1 MGAGIMNEISKME
14 NEWQDK
20 ATAAAIAAVRKIA
33 LNSSGLPPTTPVGRL
48 SDLQW
53 GWLVTAAIFGWI
65 QTRCEQ
71 AIEEGLDQEQA
82 VRLTGLSPS
91 PCDVAVVTAILPTL
105 ADNAGIDW
113 TLPLKAWSN
122 DLMAN
127 FLLQAWRL
135 IAAAETARDQGAGK
149 ILKKSE
155 LVLAELNNPT
165 PFVP

>member
-1 MGAGIMNEISKME
+1 MGAGIVSEITKKE
-14 NEWQDK
+14 DAWQRK
-20 ATAAAIAAVRKIA
+20 ATDAAIAAVRKIA
-33 LNSSGLPPTTPVGRL
+33 LNSTGLPPMTPVGKL
-48 SDLQW
+48 TDLQW

-82 VRLTGLSPS
+82 VRVTGLTPS
-91 PCDVAVVTAILPTL
+91 PCDVAVVTAILPAL

-113 TLPLKAWSN
+113 TLPLEAWSK
-122 DLMAN
+122 DLMTN

-135 IAAAETARDQGAGK
+135 IDAAEIARDQGTGK
-149 ILKKSE
+149 ILKTSA
-155 LVLAELNNPT
+155 LAESNNPV

>member
-1 MGAGIMNEISKME
+1 MGAGIMNEISKKE

-113 TLPLKAWSN
+113 TLPLKAWSK